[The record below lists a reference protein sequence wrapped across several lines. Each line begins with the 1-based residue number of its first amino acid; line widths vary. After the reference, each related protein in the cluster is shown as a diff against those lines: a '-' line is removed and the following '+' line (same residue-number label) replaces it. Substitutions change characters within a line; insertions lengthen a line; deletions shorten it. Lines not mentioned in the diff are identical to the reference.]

1 MIKRALL
8 STATVALIGAGVMA
22 CSDPVPPT
30 AQGGFKL
37 RLVSGNNPNCGQ
49 ADAFVKVG
57 DADGKTK
64 SEVSD
69 GGDYRIVCSVKKNG
83 GGYDFSG
90 SVTQASTAI
99 VFSISASGATAGTE
113 TAASVQI
120 SSKDTQTNTFSSNA
134 CTITLVTDAVP
145 AASIGPGRIYAAFS
159 CPKVIEPTAMKTCSI
174 AQFDGNGTIGGYVA
188 FDNCDE

>member
-22 CSDPVPPT
+22 CSDPVPPS
-30 AQGGFKL
+30 AQAGFKL
-37 RLVSGNNPNCGQ
+37 RLVSGNNTNCGQ

-57 DADGKTK
+57 DADGKSK

-69 GGDYRIVCSVKKNG
+69 GGDYRVVCSVKKSG
-83 GGYDFSG
+83 GGYAFSG
-90 SVTQASTAI
+90 SITQASTAI
-99 VFSISASGATAGTE
+99 VFSVSSAVTAGTE
-113 TAASVQI
+113 TMASVQI

-134 CTITLVTDAVP
+134 CTLSLVTDAVP
-145 AASIGPGRIYAAFS
+145 AASVGPGRIYAAIT
-159 CPKVIEPTAMKTCSI
+159 CPKIVEPTAMKTCAITS
-174 AQFDGNGTIGGYVA
+174 FDGAGTIGGYVA